1 MLLRTNWKIVMAR
14 ERRKSFR
21 VEWNSPATIYDSERN
36 MIYPCVLKDFSNGG
50 AKISAT
56 AISDIPDQFMLR
68 IASGRAGTRKC
79 RVLWRTASTLGVE
92 FADRL
97 EDTVKAKAAE
107 PKVTRKP
114 RETSARS
121 ARSASLA

>member
-1 MLLRTNWKIVMAR
+1 MSR
-14 ERRKSFR
+14 ERRKNFR
-21 VEWNSPATIYDSERN
+21 VEWNSPATIYDTEKH

-56 AISDIPDQFMLR
+56 SVADIPDEFTLR

-79 RVLWRTASTLGVE
+79 RVLWRTARTLGVE

-97 EDTVKAKAAE
+97 EDILTKAAE
-107 PKVTRKP
+107 PKTTRKA
-114 RETSARS
+114 RDLSTRS
-121 ARSASLA
+121 ARSVSAA